1 MELRYY
7 RRSAYLVDNFVH
19 IQGISVYYPSPNRIA
34 LPRKMRDN
42 RNVYVYFAS
51 FGLNLLLGATTTLHV
66 RHAFLNI
73 SLPSLHDYDV
83 KCLMSRFVEDVNTR
97 QRLSSS
103 FSELRY
109 SLLEFSSRKN
119 CQDLTNWMRWMNA
132 IKFEAVRIHFLCN
145 VFVAVAVVV
154 A

>member
-83 KCLMSRFVEDVNTR
+83 KMSNFTFCGGREHKATTFFLFFRASIQSFRIQLQKRLPRFD
-97 QRLSSS
+97 
-103 FSELRY
+103 ELN
-109 SLLEFSSRKN
+109 E
-119 CQDLTNWMRWMNA
+119 MN
-132 IKFEAVRIHFLCN
+132 KRDKV
-145 VFVAVAVVV
+145 
-154 A
+154 

>member
-34 LPRKMRDN
+34 LRRKMRDN

-66 RHAFLNI
+66 RHTFLNI

-83 KCLMSRFVEDVNTR
+83 KMPNFTFCGGREHKATT
-97 QRLSSS
+97 S
-103 FSELRY
+103 F
-109 SLLEFSSRKN
+109 LLFLN
-119 CQDLTNWMRWMNA
+119 FD
-132 IKFEAVRIHFLCN
+132 AVL
-145 VFVAVAVVV
+145 
-154 A
+154 

>member
-83 KCLMSRFVEDVNTR
+83 KMPNFTFCGGREHKATTFFLFFRASI
-97 QRLSSS
+97 QS
-103 FSELRY
+103 FRIQLQ
-109 SLLEFSSRKN
+109 KN
-119 CQDLTNWMRWMNA
+119 CQDLTNWMRWINA

>member
-66 RHAFLNI
+66 RHAFWTFLCR
-73 SLPSLHDYDV
+73 HCTTTTW
-83 KCLMSRFVEDVNTR
+83 KCLFSRFVEDVNTR
-97 QRLSSS
+97 QRLC
-103 FSELRY
+103 FSIPELRY

-119 CQDLTNWMRWMNA
+119 CQDLTNWMRWINA